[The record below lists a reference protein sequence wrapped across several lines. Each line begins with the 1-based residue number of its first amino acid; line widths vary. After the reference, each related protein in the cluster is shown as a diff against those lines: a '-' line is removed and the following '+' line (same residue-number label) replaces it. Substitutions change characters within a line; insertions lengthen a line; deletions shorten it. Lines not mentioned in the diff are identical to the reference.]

1 MCGRYSR
8 KRNMDALADSF
19 EAEPLEVNLGPSYNV
34 APGQQT
40 LALGPASRHFE
51 IRLWG
56 LIPSWSKAPT
66 DPFTRINARAETI
79 LERASYKP
87 LLGRGRCLI
96 PADGF
101 FEWQKK
107 QPFHFT
113 LKSGEPFLMAALCD
127 EWEPPQG
134 PPIKTFTIITTEPNE
149 LVAPFHNRMP
159 VILDREGAAA
169 WLDPNSSIA
178 TAVGLLRPFSAEL
191 MMATPVSQRVNDVK
205 NNSPDLLTPVELPRK
220 MEQSEFAW

>member
-8 KRNMDALADSF
+8 KRNVDALADSF
-19 EAEPLEVNLGPSYNV
+19 EADALEVNLPPSYNV
-34 APGQQT
+34 APGQET
-40 LALGPASRHFE
+40 ILLGPASRHFE
-51 IRLWG
+51 VRRWG
-56 LIPSWSKAPT
+56 LIPSWSKTPG

-87 LLGRGRCLI
+87 LLGRGRCLV

-113 LKSGEPFLMAALCD
+113 LKNGEPFLMAALCD

-134 PPIKTFTIITTEPNE
+134 PPLKTFTIITTDPNE

-159 VILDREGAAA
+159 VIIAREDAEA
-169 WLDPNSSIA
+169 WLDPNSSISMSI
-178 TAVGLLRPFSAEL
+178 GLLRPFPADQ
-191 MMATPVSQRVNDVK
+191 MQATPVSMRVNDVK
-205 NNSPDLLTPVELPRK
+205 NNSPDLLNAVELPKRL
-220 MEQSEFAW
+220 EQSEFAW